1 MERRKFLQTGG
12 LAGISLTLKN
22 PFTETEKK
30 SDNSGKKKNMIWI
43 FGDQHRAQA
52 IGYMGDTNARTPF
65 LNDLSLE
72 GTTFTNAVSG
82 CPWCTPFRGSLYTSK
97 YNHQCV
103 YRTPQHLDKNLP
115 LVTDVFNDNGYLT
128 AFFGKWHLYGYN
140 KREFVPREERGRF
153 GIWLGYENNNAQ
165 YDSWIHGHDIWGRDD
180 KKTDTQKLEKYET
193 DALTDL
199 LIDFISRRPSDKPFF
214 AVLSVQPPHD
224 PFVAPPEYMENY
236 DANGIAL
243 RPNVPD
249 NEEWKKEYRKN
260 LAGYY
265 AQIENL
271 DYNVGRITMAL
282 KGFNLESSTNVAF
295 FSDHGDCHGSHG
307 FVRKSSPWEEAIR
320 IPCLFRPAGNNSRQR
335 FSDVPFNH
343 VDFAP
348 TSLGL
353 CGIDKP
359 EWMSGTDLS
368 SYIIEGRPAPEKEP
382 DSVFL
387 QHIFRKRFDCLNRP
401 WRGIRTRDGW
411 KYVILEGQPI
421 MMFNLNDDPYEMTNL
436 VYLDKFND
444 KMKELHE
451 KLKNWI
457 SDTGDTFLMPE
468 L

>member
-1 MERRKFLQTGG
+1 MERRKFIQAGT
-12 LAGISLTLKN
+12 LAGFSLTLTDAAGE
-22 PFTETEKK
+22 P
-30 SDNSGKKKNMIWI
+30 GKKKGDDLQKKNMLWI

-52 IGYMGDTNARTPF
+52 LGYMGDPNARTPF

-72 GTTFTNAVSG
+72 GTTFTDAVSG
-82 CPWCTPFRGSLYTSK
+82 CPWCTPFRGSLFTSK

-103 YRTPQHLDKNLP
+103 YRTPQHLNKELP

-128 AFFGKWHLYGYN
+128 AFFGKWHLFGSN

-153 GIWLGYENNNAQ
+153 KVWLGYENNNKQ

-180 KKTDTQKLEKYET
+180 KIADAEKLDKYES
-193 DALTDL
+193 DALTDHL
-199 LIDFISRRPSDKPFF
+199 LNFLAKRPKDKPFF

-224 PFVAPPEYMENY
+224 PFVAPPEYMKHF
-236 DANGIAL
+236 DAGGIQL
-243 RPNVPD
+243 RPNVPQK
-249 NEEWKKEYRKN
+249 EEWREEYRKN

-271 DYNVGRITMAL
+271 DYNVGRIRKVL
-282 KGFNLESSTNVAF
+282 KDLNLEDSTNIAF

-320 IPCLFRPAGNNSRQR
+320 IPCLFKPAGKNPKQR

-343 VDFAP
+343 VDFSP

-353 CGIDKP
+353 CGIEKP

-368 SYIIEGRPAPEKEP
+368 SFIIQDRPSPPKEP

-411 KYVILEGQPI
+411 KYIVLEGQPI
-421 MMFNLNDDPYEMTNL
+421 MMFNLKDDPFEMTNL
-436 VYLDKFND
+436 VYLDEFNERR
-444 KMKELHE
+444 KALHE
-451 KLKNWI
+451 KLENWI
-457 SDTGDTFLMPE
+457 TETGDVFLMPE